1 MSAPYMPAAAISLS
15 PKARALAMDPAA
27 ARRACAA
34 SLRVEGARLAEVIP
48 FAQPPTGPRLSLRE
62 AALAYVGH
70 PEPRP
75 NGLAKQIALENDLN
89 YTSLLTRIQELRREL
104 RVL

>member
-1 MSAPYMPAAAISLS
+1 MAAPYIPPLRVALS
-15 PKARALAMDPAA
+15 PVARALAMDPTA

-34 SLRVEGARLAEVIP
+34 SLRQPGARLAPIIP
-48 FAQPPTGPRLSLRE
+48 FEQPAAPRLNLRE
-62 AALAYVGH
+62 AALSYVGH

-75 NGLAKQIALENDLN
+75 NGLAKQIALENGLN